1 MRAATE
7 CEMLVGFAF
16 EQTFLRPFKDSLVA
30 VGRTMQSKYPVTL
43 LQCLTFQHDVLRH
56 RPPQALNRRCET
68 YKFLDRHLPRDRPG
82 LELFLVFG
90 LPGQVEQI
98 GRASGRERG
107 CRYG

>member
-68 YKFLDRHLPRDRPG
+68 YKFLDRHLPRDRAG
-82 LELFLVFG
+82 LELFLRS
-90 LPGQVEQI
+90 E
-98 GRASGRERG
+98 ERRVG
-107 CRYG
+107 KACVRTCRSEWSPYH